1 MRSNTNILPLA
12 AAALLAPLAALAD
25 PVEVQDAWV
34 REGPPSVRV
43 LAGYMQVHNRTDAP
57 VAITG
62 ASSPAVD
69 RIELHRTEMREG
81 VARMIEQERVEIPA
95 GASVAFEPGGLHL
108 MLFDPPEPLRAG
120 DSVQIE
126 LALEGA
132 ETVSVEAQVRKMTG
146 ADMGHDHHHHH

>member
-1 MRSNTNILPLA
+1 
-12 AAALLAPLAALAD
+12 
-25 PVEVQDAWV
+25 
-34 REGPPSVRV
+34 
-43 LAGYMQVHNRTDAP
+43 
-57 VAITG
+57 
-62 ASSPAVD
+62 VD